1 MQRVRDEFRPIHEVQ
16 AKFDARPM
24 PDEALCALLWEY
36 KDRGRKGY
44 DLTDKFFDMM
54 QLKFPDLCVWGPRGA
69 GADVQASKIWKDYP
83 NTSRP
88 LDFVISSKDKRKF
101 MLWALHATMVIEEVR
116 KKMTAQADIKIVQM
130 RCCSM
135 SMSMDFIRR

>member
-1 MQRVRDEFRPIHEVQ
+1 
-16 AKFDARPM
+16 
-24 PDEALCALLWEY
+24 
-36 KDRGRKGY
+36 
-44 DLTDKFFDMM
+44 
-54 QLKFPDLCVWGPRGA
+54 
-69 GADVQASKIWKDYP
+69 
-83 NTSRP
+83 
-88 LDFVISSKDKRKF
+88 